1 MNDNKLSY
9 TYLSLFLI
17 SSLINILVLI
27 NILPIDALRGGL
39 FVILLVNIINRNK
52 EKNIKGKDKKMTIID
67 WCVLLIWLITM
78 LTGYFIKK

>member
-9 TYLSLFLI
+9 THLSLLLI
-17 SSLINILVLI
+17 SSFINILVLI
-27 NILPIDALRGGL
+27 NILPVDALRGGL
-39 FVILLVNIINRNK
+39 FVILLVNIINSNK

-67 WCVLLIWLITM
+67 WCVLLIWSITL